1 MLHKFLIATFATIL
15 NNYVTFFRPIDHR
28 TVLTCLVLMTVL
40 WPLIRVGSIRPIKPV
55 LEIASVAITRLFT
68 FGLIVRFIWTRPLF
82 LLFRQ
87 RSAATAKPDKRC
99 KMEIWALKFFT
110 AIVRRFQLWR
120 NRHCHRS
127 QSRGVT

>member
-40 WPLIRVGSIRPIKPV
+40 WPLIRVGSIRPTKLV

-68 FGLIVRFIWTRPLF
+68 FGLIVRFIWTRHLF
-82 LLFRQ
+82 LLFSKEVRQ
-87 RSAATAKPDKRC
+87 PQNPTSAVK
-99 KMEIWALKFFT
+99 WKF
-110 AIVRRFQLWR
+110 A
-120 NRHCHRS
+120 H
-127 QSRGVT
+127 